1 MSILVVGSVA
11 YDDLETPFGRQE
23 RVLGGAAT
31 HFSASASFFTEVRL
45 VGVVGN
51 DFNEKELSFLKERG
65 VDLSGLQIQKEG
77 KTFHWKGRYGYDLNE
92 AQTLATE
99 LNVFA
104 QFNPALPKHFQS
116 TPYVFLANIDPELQ
130 LKVLDQVASPK
141 LVAMDTMNFWI
152 KGKPEAL
159 KKTLSRAQ
167 IFLLNESEARQLT
180 GEYNLVKAA
189 KKIQGWGPKTVVIKR
204 GEYGALLFSDG
215 FVFAAPGY
223 PLEDLKDP
231 TGAGDSFAGGFLG
244 YLAQKGLAQKGA
256 KLNAEN
262 LKQAA
267 IFGSVMASF
276 QVEEFGLNRM
286 KTLTKKEINE
296 RFQAFKAL
304 CHFEETVVL

>member
-11 YDDLETPFGRQE
+11 YDDLETPFGNKK

-31 HFSASASFFTEVRL
+31 HFSASASFFTPVSL
-45 VGVVGN
+45 VGVVGH
-51 DFNEKELSFLKERG
+51 DFDEKELGFLKERG

-77 KTFHWKGRYGYDLNE
+77 KTFHWKGRYGFDLNE
-92 AQTLATE
+92 AQTLETH

-104 QFNPALPKHFQS
+104 HFNPKLPEHFRES
-116 TPYVFLANIDPELQ
+116 SYVFLANIDPELQ
-130 LKVLDQVASPK
+130 LKVLEQVATPK

-159 KKTLSRAQ
+159 KKTLKHAN
-167 IFLLNESEARQLT
+167 IFLLNEAEARQFS

-189 KKIQGWGPKTVVIKR
+189 KKIQAWGPKIVVIKR
-204 GEYGALLFSDG
+204 GEYGALLFSDS
-215 FVFAAPGY
+215 FIFSAPGY

-244 YLAQKGLAQKGA
+244 SLAKKGA
-256 KLNAEN
+256 KLDAQS
-262 LKQAA
+262 LKQAT

-276 QVEEFGLNRM
+276 QVEEFGLERM
-286 KTLTKKEINE
+286 KTLTPPEIHQ
-296 RFQAFKAL
+296 RFQAFKHL
-304 CHFEETVVL
+304 SHFEEVV